1 MSLRPLV
8 SYPKDLREK
17 AKQDKRYMVT
27 VSVNGSLVK
36 GGGITVQRL
45 ADFKMA
51 KEVAGLAGRIL
62 PVKLRPARRTP

>member
-1 MSLRPLV
+1 MMSIRPLV
-8 SYPKDLREK
+8 SYSKSLREK

-27 VSVNGSLVK
+27 VSVNGSLAK
-36 GGGITVQRL
+36 GDSITVQRL

-62 PVKLRPARRTP
+62 PIKLSKDKT